1 MTSAPRRTLDHVES
15 LITFLPVVTVLV
27 LVPGAN
33 NLVVVRE
40 TIAAGPRGGRLAT
53 AGTSLGILV
62 WALAV
67 AAGLGVLLQANPRVW
82 VALQLVGGAALV
94 GLGRARACCGRGR
107 ARSRAADRR
116 PGAGSFAPA
125 LLTAL
130 VNPRAGIVA
139 VSLLPQFVGPG
150 QDPAATTVVL
160 GLAWAALAGAWNL
173 VGVQL
178 RGSVARLVRRSA
190 WAAYDRPRQRRL
202 PGRDRTVVRLER
214 ALSVRRTTA
223 RARRRSRPAG

>member
-1 MTSAPRRTLDHVES
+1 VTSTSGPILDDVKS
-15 LITFLPVVTVLV
+15 LVTFLPVVTVLV

-94 GLGRARACCGRGR
+94 GLGVQSVLRTTT
-107 ARSRAADRR
+107 STAADRR
-116 PGAGSFAPA
+116 PGAGSFVPA

-130 VNPRAGIVA
+130 LNPRAGIVA

-150 QDPAATTVVL
+150 QDPAATTLAL
-160 GLAWAALAGAWNL
+160 GLAWASVAGAWNR

-178 RGSVARLVRRSA
+178 VDRSRGWFAGRR
-190 WAAYDRPRQRRL
+190 
-202 PGRDRTVVRLER
+202 G
-214 ALSVRRTTA
+214 RRTTDLVSGA
-223 RARRRSRPAG
+223 FLVAIGVSSGWAAL

>member
-1 MTSAPRRTLDHVES
+1 MES

-33 NLVVVRE
+33 NLVVIRE

-94 GLGRARACCGRGR
+94 WLGLQGVLRGVLRSGRAG
-107 ARSRAADRR
+107 SRAADRR
-116 PGAGSFAPA
+116 PGAGSFGPA

-150 QDPAATTVVL
+150 QDPAATTLVL
-160 GLAWAALAGAWNL
+160 GLAWAAVAGAWNL

-178 RGSVARLVRRSA
+178 V
-190 WAAYDRPRQRRL
+190 D
-202 PGRDRTVVRLER
+202 
-214 ALSVRRTTA
+214 
-223 RARRRSRPAG
+223 RSRAWFAGRRGRRGTDLVSGGFLVAIGLSSGWNAL

>member
-1 MTSAPRRTLDHVES
+1 MES
-15 LITFLPVVTVLV
+15 LIAFLPVVTVLV

-33 NLVVVRE
+33 NLVVIRE

-82 VALQLVGGAALV
+82 VGLQLVGGAALV
-94 GLGRARACCGRGR
+94 GLGLQSVLRSGR
-107 ARSRAADRR
+107 AGSRGADRR

-150 QDPAATTVVL
+150 QDPATTTLVL
-160 GLAWAALAGAWNL
+160 GLAWAAVAGAWNL

-178 RGSVARLVRRSA
+178 VDRSRGWFAGRR
-190 WAAYDRPRQRRL
+190 
-202 PGRDRTVVRLER
+202 GR
-214 ALSVRRTTA
+214 RRTDLVSGGFLVAIGLSSGWTA
-223 RARRRSRPAG
+223 L

>member
-1 MTSAPRRTLDHVES
+1 VES
-15 LITFLPVVTVLV
+15 LIAFLPAVTVLV

-33 NLVVVRE
+33 NLVVIRE
-40 TIAAGPRGGRLAT
+40 TVAAGPRGGRLAT
-53 AGTSLGILV
+53 AGASLGILV
-62 WALAV
+62 WAVAV

-94 GLGRARACCGRGR
+94 GLGLQSVLRSGTTG
-107 ARSRAADRR
+107 SRAADRS

-150 QDPAATTVVL
+150 QDPAATTLVL
-160 GLAWAALAGAWNL
+160 GLAWAAVAGAWNL

-178 RGSVARLVRRSA
+178 VDRSRAWFAGRRGR
-190 WAAYDRPRQRRL
+190 
-202 PGRDRTVVRLER
+202 
-214 ALSVRRTTA
+214 RRTNLVSGGFLVA
-223 RARRRSRPAG
+223 IGLSSGWNAL

>member
-1 MTSAPRRTLDHVES
+1 VES
-15 LITFLPVVTVLV
+15 LIAFLPVVTVLV

-33 NLVVVRE
+33 NLVVIRE

-94 GLGRARACCGRGR
+94 GLGVQSVLRSGT
-107 ARSRAADRR
+107 ARSRNTDRR
-116 PGAGSFAPA
+116 PGAGSFVPA

-130 VNPRAGIVA
+130 INPRAGIVA

-150 QDPAATTVVL
+150 QDPAATTVAL
-160 GLAWAALAGAWNL
+160 GLAWASVAGAWNL

-178 RGSVARLVRRSA
+178 VDRSRGWFAGRR
-190 WAAYDRPRQRRL
+190 
-202 PGRDRTVVRLER
+202 G
-214 ALSVRRTTA
+214 RRTTDLLSGGFLVA
-223 RARRRSRPAG
+223 IGLSSGWAAL

>member
-1 MTSAPRRTLDHVES
+1 MKS

-33 NLVVVRE
+33 NLVVIRE

-53 AGTSLGILV
+53 AGTSLGILL

-82 VALQLVGGAALV
+82 VALQLMGGAALV
-94 GLGRARACCGRGR
+94 GLGLQSVL
-107 ARSRAADRR
+107 RSRTAGTRAADRR
-116 PGAGSFAPA
+116 PGAGSFGPG

-150 QDPAATTVVL
+150 QDPAATTLVL
-160 GLAWAALAGAWNL
+160 GVAWAAVAGAWNL

-178 RGSVARLVRRSA
+178 VDRSRTWLAGRRGRRRTDLVSGGFLAAIGLSSA
-190 WAAYDRPRQRRL
+190 WS
-202 PGRDRTVVRLER
+202 
-214 ALSVRRTTA
+214 AL
-223 RARRRSRPAG
+223 

>member
-1 MTSAPRRTLDHVES
+1 MES
-15 LITFLPVVTVLV
+15 LIAFLPVVTVLV

-33 NLVVVRE
+33 NLVVIRE

-94 GLGRARACCGRGR
+94 GLGVQSVLRSGT

-116 PGAGSFAPA
+116 PGAGSFVPA

-130 VNPRAGIVA
+130 LNPRAGIVA

-150 QDPAATTVVL
+150 QDPAATTVAL
-160 GLAWAALAGAWNL
+160 GLAWASVAGAWNL

-178 RGSVARLVRRSA
+178 RGPVARLVRRPA

-202 PGRDRTVVRLER
+202 PGRDRALVRLGR

>member
-1 MTSAPRRTLDHVES
+1 MES
-15 LITFLPVVTVLV
+15 LVAFLPVVTVLV

-67 AAGLGVLLQANPRVW
+67 AARLGVLLQANPRVW
-82 VALQLVGGAALV
+82 VALQLVGGVALV
-94 GLGRARACCGRGR
+94 GLGVQSAL
-107 ARSRAADRR
+107 RSRTTTSTAAGRR
-116 PGAGSFAPA
+116 PGAGKLMPA

-139 VSLLPQFVGPG
+139 VSLLPQFVSPG
-150 QDPAATTVVL
+150 QDPAVATVTL
-160 GLAWAALAGAWNL
+160 GLAWASVAGAWNL

-178 RGSVARLVRRSA
+178 VDRSRGWFAGRRGRRTTDLVSGGFLVAIGLSSA
-190 WAAYDRPRQRRL
+190 WAAL
-202 PGRDRTVVRLER
+202 
-214 ALSVRRTTA
+214 
-223 RARRRSRPAG
+223 

>member
-1 MTSAPRRTLDHVES
+1 MES
-15 LITFLPVVTVLV
+15 LVAFLPVVTVLV

-82 VALQLVGGAALV
+82 VAMQLVGGAALV
-94 GLGRARACCGRGR
+94 GLGVQSAL
-107 ARSRAADRR
+107 RSRTITSTAAERR

-139 VSLLPQFVGPG
+139 VSLLPQFVSPG
-150 QDPAATTVVL
+150 QDPAIATVTL
-160 GLAWAALAGAWNL
+160 GLAWASVAGAWNL

-178 RGSVARLVRRSA
+178 VDRSRGWFASRRGRRTTDLVSGGFLVAIGLSSA
-190 WAAYDRPRQRRL
+190 WAAL
-202 PGRDRTVVRLER
+202 
-214 ALSVRRTTA
+214 
-223 RARRRSRPAG
+223 